1 MSYYGVMKIIWV
13 DFTECNQ
20 VE

>member
-1 MSYYGVMKIIWV
+1 MKIIWV
-13 DFTECNQ
+13 DFTECSR